1 MGKAVRRH
9 GRLSPDGCYRR
20 AAVDDEGARG
30 VSHGC
35 FKTET
40 QHAQEQIEKERG
52 NEAARRQT
60 EQLAGVGREG
70 IRQAATAS
78 KSAAEATLN
87 SGSAI
92 ADGAQEITAAWTRY
106 AEEVM
111 RHTSEASKALLR
123 ARTFP
128 ELLEVQANLLRNNM
142 QAFMDQSTRIA
153 GAASRMAMGP
163 FEALRYTK
171 PE

>member
-1 MGKAVRRH
+1 MREFH
-9 GRLSPDGCYRR
+9 M
-20 AAVDDEGARG
+20 AASR
-30 VSHGC
+30 
-35 FKTET
+35 TE
-40 QHAQEQIEKERG
+40 AQYAPKQTEKERG

-60 EQLAGVGREG
+60 EQLAEVGREG

-78 KSAAEATLN
+78 KAAAEATLN
-87 SGSAI
+87 SGSAL
-92 ADGAQEITAAWTRY
+92 ADGAQEITAAWTHY

-128 ELLEVQANLLRNNM
+128 ELLEVQADLLRNNM

-153 GAASRMAMGP
+153 SAASRMAMRP
-163 FEALRYTK
+163 FEALRHIK